1 MLVFVQFSARFLLV
15 LFMGPLRPLMAP
27 KCMLPAKGLIL
38 GGVFGSLMTVNWP
51 QIPFSP
57 TGEGL

>member
-1 MLVFVQFSARFLLV
+1 LV